1 MEETLRKQLLVLCH
15 RHGEVSKLT
24 PGVLGK
30 ASLRDHTFFRR
41 IEQGENF
48 TVKTFDK
55 VVQWFSDHWP
65 SDANWPADIPR
76 PEPFADNP
84 APRVPKIS
92 ARLTTASAVPSRA
105 TADWSGAE
113 RQQLPDEAKVDRAED
128 GCR

>member
-1 MEETLRKQLLVLCH
+1 MEETLRKQLLDLCH
-15 RHGEVSKLT
+15 RHGEASNLT

-65 SDANWPADIPR
+65 EDATWPSDIPR
-76 PEPFADNP
+76 PEQSADDARSRTPQPSPKPTAAKHIESPIP
-84 APRVPKIS
+84 A
-92 ARLTTASAVPSRA
+92 
-105 TADWSGAE
+105 WSGAE
-113 RQQLPDEAKVDRAED
+113 EQIVPDDRKVERAKE